1 MTYNC
6 LSLWGLTVLLT
17 FKSLPASDI
26 TQARTISLTF
36 LSLSLWA
43 AEIQFRRECF
53 YKWLLQNTWNYSSRD
68 QNCLF
73 WSTSVICQVNMTL
86 TILAKTIKLKC
97 QTYMDN
103 RIIAIIISQQVLFFS
118 TKLHP
123 LSSQMI
129 QRQWTSSWLFASFSR
144 WCLHISFVPPPPASR
159 PHCPCRSIPPRC
171 LLGSENASSPLRYT
185 WLGLLF
191 FMEMKSADPLL
202 S

>member
-1 MTYNC
+1 
-6 LSLWGLTVLLT
+6 
-17 FKSLPASDI
+17 
-26 TQARTISLTF
+26 
-36 LSLSLWA
+36 
-43 AEIQFRRECF
+43 
-53 YKWLLQNTWNYSSRD
+53 
-68 QNCLF
+68 
-73 WSTSVICQVNMTL
+73 MTL

-202 S
+202 SQSLLHRDCPATKPPSVSSTLHHSQQTFQTELTFIDSVCCAPLWAEFSLRFNLSQNRGKISK